1 MAERAG
7 AAVIQRVERVE
18 VIAHKGAHNPDEA
31 GGAENTLAAFERA
44 VEIGVDW
51 VEFDVNTTADGHL
64 VVIHDGSV
72 DRTTNGSGEVERFTL
87 DELRSLDAGDGQHV
101 PTLDETL
108 ELLLRGRAG
117 AYLEIK
123 DAEPTPV
130 VAALRRR
137 DMVSRTVV
145 YSRPDSLPDLRRI
158 DPYIRLM
165 ANRPP
170 SDADELSR
178 VAESIR
184 PEVYGSS
191 LRDISAEQAEAVHAV
206 GGKLF
211 VNAMAVDDPSGW
223 SRVVELGGDA
233 LETDRPEAC
242 LAWLR
247 ESGLHP

>member
-1 MAERAG
+1 M
-7 AAVIQRVERVE
+7 IQPVERVE
-18 VIAHKGAHNPDEA
+18 VIAHKGAHNPDE
-31 GGAENTLAAFERA
+31 GGRAENTLAAFERA
-44 VEIGVDW
+44 IEVGADW
-51 VEFDVNTTADGHL
+51 VEFDVNTTADSHL

-72 DRTTNGSGEVERFTL
+72 DRTTNGSGEVSRLTL
-87 DELRSLDAGDGQHV
+87 DEIRGLDAGDGQRV

-108 ELLLRGRAG
+108 ELLRGRAG

-123 DAEPTPV
+123 DAEPTSV
-130 VAALRRR
+130 VAALRRS
-137 DMVSRTVV
+137 DMISRTVV
-145 YSRPDSLPDLRRI
+145 YSRPDSLPDLRRL
-158 DPYIRLM
+158 DPHIRLM

-178 VAESIR
+178 VAESVR

-191 LRDISAEQAEAVHAV
+191 LRDISAEQAKAVHAV
-206 GGKLF
+206 GGRLF

-247 ESGLHP
+247 ESGLHE